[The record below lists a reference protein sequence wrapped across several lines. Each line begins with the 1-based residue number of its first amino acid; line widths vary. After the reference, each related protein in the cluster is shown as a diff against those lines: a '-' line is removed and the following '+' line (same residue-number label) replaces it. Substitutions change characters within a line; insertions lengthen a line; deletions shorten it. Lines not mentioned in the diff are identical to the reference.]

1 MSYAR
6 VPDSPTIQPLRPAQ
20 VGVRSSR
27 DHRSRDEQRDRCLL
41 AAHRRRSRSRGVA
54 CGERDRQPMLSAA
67 VRVMPPERRDPR
79 QLVTR
84 DVAARG
90 ARIRFVE
97 AGDGPPLVLVH
108 DYLASRIAWDDVLL
122 GLSAHFRVIAPDLP
136 GFGESEKP
144 PPSRYRYDFDAF
156 CESLADLIAAVGLGR
171 VSLCGHAMGGAVAL
185 TLAATYAHVVDKLVL
200 VNPLV
205 YPPRPD
211 ALSRIA
217 GVPILGPLVFK
228 QLYGRSLFRNRF
240 LDSDRATDDDGAAL
254 RRIDHLFDLF
264 DVPAAR
270 EAAYATM
277 LAMLDTRPLK
287 ASVPRVSAPTL
298 VAWGR
303 GNRTSPVEQ
312 GRRLARELGGA
323 RFEVFDC
330 GRSPAEECPEAFTNI
345 VASFLAD
352 GAGG

>member
-1 MSYAR
+1 M
-6 VPDSPTIQPLRPAQ
+6 T
-20 VGVRSSR
+20 
-27 DHRSRDEQRDRCLL
+27 L
-41 AAHRRRSRSRGVA
+41 AH
-54 CGERDRQPMLSAA
+54 P
-67 VRVMPPERRDPR
+67 DPR
-79 QLVTR
+79 PTVR

-97 AGDGPPLVLVH
+97 AGSGPPLVLVH
-108 DYLASRIAWDDVLL
+108 DYLASRVAWDDVLPRL
-122 GLSAHFRVIAPDLP
+122 ATSFRVIVPDLP

-144 PPSRYRYDFDAF
+144 PPGRYRYDFDAF
-156 CESLADLIAAVGLGR
+156 SESVVDLLAAIGLGR

-185 TLAATYAHVVDKLVL
+185 TIAASHAHLVDRLVL

-217 GVPILGPLVFK
+217 GVPFLGPLVFK
-228 QLYGRSLFRNRF
+228 QLYGRALFRTRF
-240 LDSDRATDDDGAAL
+240 SSSAAA
-254 RRIDHLFDLF
+254 RREQLFEIF

-277 LAMLDTRPLK
+277 CAMLDTRPLT
-287 ASVPRVSAPTL
+287 ASIPRVTAPTL

-303 GNRTSPVEQ
+303 SNRASPVEQ
-312 GRRLARELGGA
+312 GRRLARELRGA

-330 GRSPAEECPEAFTNI
+330 GPSPAEEVPEAF
-345 VASFLAD
+345 ASAVSAFLAN
-352 GAGG
+352 GKRS

>member
-1 MSYAR
+1 
-6 VPDSPTIQPLRPAQ
+6 
-20 VGVRSSR
+20 
-27 DHRSRDEQRDRCLL
+27 
-41 AAHRRRSRSRGVA
+41 
-54 CGERDRQPMLSAA
+54 
-67 VRVMPPERRDPR
+67 MPPERRDSP
-79 QLVTR
+79 QPTTR

-90 ARIRFVE
+90 ARIRFVD
-97 AGDGPPLVLVH
+97 AGEGPPLVLVH
-108 DYLASRIAWDDVLL
+108 DYLASRVAWDDVLPR
-122 GLSAHFRVIAPDLP
+122 LSERFHVVAPDLP

-144 PPSRYRYDFDAF
+144 SPRRYNYDFDAF
-156 CESLADLIAAVGLGR
+156 SESLVDLIAAVGLGR

-185 TLAATYAHVVDKLVL
+185 TLAATHAHVVDKLVL

-217 GVPILGPLVFK
+217 SVPVLGPLVFK
-228 QLYGRSLFRNRF
+228 QLYGRTLFRSRF
-240 LDSDRATDDDGAAL
+240 SANASGGRHGGNGAVA
-254 RRIDHLFDLF
+254 RRRVDHLFELF

-277 LAMLDTRPLK
+277 RAMLDTRPLT

-298 VAWGR
+298 IAWGR
-303 GNRTSPVEQ
+303 SNWASPVDQ

-330 GRSPAEECPEAFTNI
+330 GPSPAEECPDAF
-345 VASFLAD
+345 ASAVTDFLANGRGD
-352 GAGG
+352 

>member
-1 MSYAR
+1 
-6 VPDSPTIQPLRPAQ
+6 
-20 VGVRSSR
+20 
-27 DHRSRDEQRDRCLL
+27 
-41 AAHRRRSRSRGVA
+41 
-54 CGERDRQPMLSAA
+54 
-67 VRVMPPERRDPR
+67 MPSERRDPR
-79 QLVTR
+79 LPTTR

-97 AGDGPPLVLVH
+97 IGEGPPLVLIH
-108 DYLASRIAWDDVLL
+108 DYLASRVAWDDVLP
-122 GLSAHFRVIAPDLP
+122 GLSARFHVIAPDLP

-156 CESLADLIAAVGLGR
+156 CESLVDLIAALGFGR
-171 VSLCGHAMGGAVAL
+171 VSLCGHAMGGSVAL
-185 TLAATYAHVVDKLVL
+185 TVAATYAHVVDKLVL

-211 ALSRIA
+211 TLSRIA
-217 GVPILGPLVFK
+217 AVPILGPFMFK
-228 QLYGRSLFRNRF
+228 QLYGRALFRSRF
-240 LDSDRATDDDGAAL
+240 LDSGQGSGGDGAAS
-254 RRIDHLFDLF
+254 RRVDHLFDLF

-277 LAMLDTRPLK
+277 RAMLDTRPLT

-298 VAWGR
+298 VVWGR
-303 GNRTSPVEQ
+303 SNRAAPVEQ

-330 GRSPAEECPEAFTNI
+330 GRAPAEECPEAFTRA
-345 VASFLAD
+345 VSSFLAN

>member
-1 MSYAR
+1 M
-6 VPDSPTIQPLRPAQ
+6 PT
-20 VGVRSSR
+20 
-27 DHRSRDEQRDRCLL
+27 
-41 AAHRRRSRSRGVA
+41 
-54 CGERDRQPMLSAA
+54 
-67 VRVMPPERRDPR
+67 ERRDPG
-79 QLVTR
+79 QPTTR

-97 AGDGPPLVLVH
+97 MGEGPPLVLVH
-108 DYLASRIAWDDVLL
+108 DYLASRAAWDDVLPRL
-122 GLSAHFRVIAPDLP
+122 ATRYRVIAPDLP

-144 PPSRYRYDFDAF
+144 PPSRYRYDFEAF
-156 CESLADLIAAVGLGR
+156 CESLADLVAAVGLGR

-217 GVPILGPLVFK
+217 AVPVLGPLVFK
-228 QLYGRSLFRNRF
+228 QLYGRSLFRSRF
-240 LDSDRATDDDGAAL
+240 FGDEPPGEEAPASQRVDRF
-254 RRIDHLFDLF
+254 FDLF

-277 LAMLDTRPLK
+277 HAMLDTRPLT
-287 ASVPRVSAPTL
+287 ASVPRVKAPTL

-303 GNRTSPVEQ
+303 ANRASPVEQ

-330 GRSPAEECPEAFTNI
+330 GRSPAEECPEAFTNA
-345 VASFLAD
+345 VMSFLAS
-352 GAGG
+352 GPRG